1 MRLKYIYTIAL
12 LFWLVSSNGNAQN
25 IRNSK
30 IKWTLTQSSRILET
44 LKPYRGELITEG
56 VNKIIWLQKNG
67 EKQSDYEITNTIG
80 EWANI
85 QQNGKIE
92 YLVQKNGRKGK
103 LLIERTIAG
112 VSIVFYFDEAFSD
125 SNALKFIVGE
135 IDTIQ

>member
-1 MRLKYIYTIAL
+1 MKLRYIYAIAL
-12 LFWLVSSNGNAQN
+12 LFCLMSLHGNAQN

-30 IKWTLTQSSRILET
+30 IKWTLTQSGRILET

-56 VNKIIWLQKNG
+56 VNKIIWIQKNG
-67 EKQSDYEITNTIG
+67 EKQSDYEITSTIG

-92 YLVQKNGRKGK
+92 YLIQKNGRKGK

-125 SNALKFIVGE
+125 PNALKFIVGE